1 MRAVDHPIVLA
12 VGCGAL
18 DGKGIVMRTTALR
31 LLATATLCLG
41 ATACTGQSATGGGDD
56 TEQAE
61 GPQTIKWLIEEPEDP
76 EALKALEDHV
86 ASFEEE
92 SGHTVEI
99 QTLPFENMKTVLQT
113 QLRSGEGPD
122 VFNWGSGPDFGGAL
136 AEAGLV
142 EDLTSAYEENGWEVF
157 DFAKERVT
165 TDGKVYGVPGE
176 METIGLF
183 YNTEI
188 FQEAGVEP
196 PQSVDELMDAA
207 AKIEQAGYIPI
218 ALPNQEGWEGGHYL
232 SMSLSSLIGSERM
245 QALFAGEEPWDSPEV
260 VEAISVW
267 KEMNDAGYVTESPTS
282 VDYDTGIASY
292 WSGEAAILPSG
303 SWLVGE
309 IDDNADFESGYIPF
323 PGPDGPGIFTG
334 GLGSGPYVSAGTDK
348 TEAAIEFVD
357 FLVSEEHAQWTVEN
371 LHTIP
376 PQPLDTADLDISPL
390 LAQVVADVEKF
401 SAGGDFGYN
410 IDVMVPAKVNE
421 AMYDGMQGVLTGQA
435 TPEEVASQLAAAA
448 GE

>member
-1 MRAVDHPIVLA
+1 MRTPSLRLVAAAATCLA
-12 VGCGAL
+12 V
-18 DGKGIVMRTTALR
+18 T
-31 LLATATLCLG
+31 
-41 ATACTGQSATGGGDD
+41 TACTGQSTGGDD
-56 TEQAE
+56 DSSAAE
-61 GPQTIKWLIEEPEDP
+61 GPQTIRWLIEEPEDA

-86 ASFEEE
+86 GTFEDD
-92 SGHTVEI
+92 SGHTVDI

-136 AEAGLV
+136 AEAGLI
-142 EDLTSAYEENGWEVF
+142 EDLTDAYAEHEWDVF

-165 TDGKVYGVPGE
+165 YDDKLYGVPGE

-183 YNTEI
+183 YNKEA
-188 FQEAGVEP
+188 FEKAGVEE
-196 PQSVDELMDAA
+196 PQSIDDLMAA
-207 AKIEQAGYIPI
+207 AEKLEQAGYIPV

-232 SMSLSSLIGSERM
+232 SMSLSSLMGSDGME
-245 QALFAGEEPWDSPEV
+245 ALFNGEASWDSPEV
-260 VEAISVW
+260 VEAVQVW
-267 KEMNDAGYVTESPTS
+267 ADMNDAGLVTESPTS

-292 WSGEAAILPSG
+292 WSGDAAILPTG

-309 IDDNADFESGYIPF
+309 LDDNAKFESGYIPF
-323 PGPDGPGIFTG
+323 PAPDGQGIFAG
-334 GLGSGPYVSAGTDK
+334 GLGSGPFVSANTSK

-357 FLVSEEHAQWTVEN
+357 FLASPEHAQWTVEN

-376 PQPLDTADLDISPL
+376 PQPIETDGLDISPL

-401 SAGGDFGYN
+401 SQGGDFGHN

-421 AMYDGMQGVLTGQA
+421 AMYNGMQGILTGQN
-435 TPEEVASQLAAAA
+435 TPEEVAQNLQAAA
-448 GE
+448 GD